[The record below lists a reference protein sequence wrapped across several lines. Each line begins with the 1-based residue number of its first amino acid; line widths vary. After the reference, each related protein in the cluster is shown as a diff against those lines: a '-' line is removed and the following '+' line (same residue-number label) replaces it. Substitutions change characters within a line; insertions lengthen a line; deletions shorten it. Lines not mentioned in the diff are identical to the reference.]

1 MKGMVEVLNEQLDI
15 NSWFYHDKPHLE
27 EGDELEVRPEPENEY
42 DEDAIALYKGSRKV
56 GFIPKEITWKVHEA
70 MKSGS
75 VIEATVVW
83 PYQEELEMVPR
94 VELTDAE
101 ERMRRRAERERTEK
115 RPMGDGA
122 KIAIYAAVIVVLIA
136 IILASVGS
144 LMS

>member
-1 MKGMVEVLNEQLDI
+1 MLSELIDI
-15 NSWFYHDKPHLE
+15 TSWPYHSKPHLD
-27 EGDELEVRPEPENEY
+27 EGDELEVRPERENEY

-56 GFIPKEITWKVHEA
+56 GYIPKEITWKVHEA

-75 VIEATVVW
+75 AIEATVVW

-115 RPMGDGA
+115 KPMGDGA
-122 KIAIYAAVIVVLIA
+122 KIAIYAAVLVVLIA
-136 IILASVGS
+136 IIWVSVGS

>member
-1 MKGMVEVLNEQLDI
+1 MLSELIDI
-15 NSWFYHDKPHLE
+15 TSWPYHSKPHLE
-27 EGDELEVRPEPENEY
+27 EGDELEVMPEPENEY
-42 DEDAIALYKGSRKV
+42 DKDAIALYKGSKKV
-56 GFIPKEITWKVHEA
+56 GYIPREITWKVHQA

-75 VIEATVVW
+75 AIEATVVW

-115 RPMGDGA
+115 KPMGDGA
-122 KIAIYAAVIVVLIA
+122 KIAIYAAVLVVLIA
-136 IILASVGS
+136 IIWASVGS